1 MGSKMK
7 IDHMI
12 HSKRIVIYGTGNT
25 GKEFYNK
32 FKNKLPIYACTSS
45 EENPQS
51 IENMKVISYRE
62 IDKGKD
68 FLVICSVS
76 YQQIKKKLLLD
87 GYELY
92 NDFCRS
98 NIFEGLYSAQSQNK
112 RIVIGVGQCEIREIC
127 ETLSQI
133 NQFSQNFEVFYFDER
148 KVCGHGDKFELTEY
162 WECQPLLNM
171 ADYLL
176 KPSVFNSDAVEG
188 FGKLLQWL
196 RQECQIINVSLF
208 DFDSYWPQDI
218 ASRRELSKYYIVKPG
233 TKINAFANRD
243 QCIERFVDEKY
254 SVKQII
260 DKIVS
265 LDFFD
270 KDIVIKNHLRSIKR
284 AKLTDRT
291 ADIKVSEFI
300 ENQYNVCK
308 LYCDRGHFNEVLLK
322 EYVKEILVKLNH
334 GKGIEELRDLSL
346 NVMFQRINEL
356 PIYPCTAHILKLEW
370 ITEDTKYRM
379 VAYDDIK
386 LVTFN
391 EYMERLIQ
399 YYIHAKQTLQ
409 NCYFGQID

>member
-62 IDKGKD
+62 IDKEKD

-112 RIVIGVGQCEIREIC
+112 RIVIGVGQCEIREMC

-148 KVCGHGDKFELTEY
+148 KVCRHGDKFELTEY
-162 WECQPLLNM
+162 WECHP
-171 ADYLL
+171 
-176 KPSVFNSDAVEG
+176 PVEYG
-188 FGKLLQWL
+188 
-196 RQECQIINVSLF
+196 RLF
-208 DFDSYWPQDI
+208 
-218 ASRRELSKYYIVKPG
+218 
-233 TKINAFANRD
+233 T
-243 QCIERFVDEKY
+243 
-254 SVKQII
+254 
-260 DKIVS
+260 
-265 LDFFD
+265 
-270 KDIVIKNHLRSIKR
+270 
-284 AKLTDRT
+284 
-291 ADIKVSEFI
+291 
-300 ENQYNVCK
+300 
-308 LYCDRGHFNEVLLK
+308 
-322 EYVKEILVKLNH
+322 
-334 GKGIEELRDLSL
+334 
-346 NVMFQRINEL
+346 
-356 PIYPCTAHILKLEW
+356 
-370 ITEDTKYRM
+370 
-379 VAYDDIK
+379 
-386 LVTFN
+386 
-391 EYMERLIQ
+391 
-399 YYIHAKQTLQ
+399 
-409 NCYFGQID
+409 